1 MRKIRTFVIQKYR
14 NRVIARPQSKFGQ
27 RQKFSVMAQ
36 IKEIIAPAEV
46 ITKDAALEQHLYECI
61 IVGDFNTL
69 KSEQQAV
76 ADVIERT
83 KEHLQ
88 KLQDTYE
95 RMKTAN
101 DRMRLAVGQG
111 IIFSKED
118 LTYIDA
124 QISIVTHNIAYYDAR
139 INVIDEVLQNAG
151 DID

>member
-1 MRKIRTFVIQKYR
+1 
-14 NRVIARPQSKFGQ
+14 
-27 RQKFSVMAQ
+27 MAQ
-36 IKEIIAPAEV
+36 IKEIIAPAKV
-46 ITKDAALEQHLYECI
+46 ITKDAALEKHLYEGI

-101 DRMRLAVGQG
+101 DRMRQAEGQG

-118 LTYIDA
+118 LTYIDE
-124 QISIVTHNIAYYDAR
+124 QISIVTKNIAYYDAR
-139 INVIDEVLQNAG
+139 IKVIDEVLQSA
-151 DID
+151 DDAE

>member
-1 MRKIRTFVIQKYR
+1 
-14 NRVIARPQSKFGQ
+14 
-27 RQKFSVMAQ
+27 MAQ
-36 IKEIIAPAEV
+36 IKDIIAPAVEV
-46 ITKDAALEQHLYECI
+46 NKDNVLEQHLYECI
-61 IVGDFNTL
+61 IAGDFEML
-69 KSEQQAV
+69 RAEQQAV

-101 DRMRLAVGQG
+101 DRMRQAEGQG

-118 LTYIDA
+118 FTYIDE
-124 QISIVTHNIAYYDAR
+124 QISIVTQNIAYYDAR
-139 INVIDEVLQNAG
+139 INVIDEVLQNAD

>member
-1 MRKIRTFVIQKYR
+1 
-14 NRVIARPQSKFGQ
+14 
-27 RQKFSVMAQ
+27 MAQ
-36 IKEIIAPAEV
+36 IKDIIAPAEV

-83 KEHLQ
+83 KAHLQ

-101 DRMRLAVGQG
+101 DRMRQAEGQG
-111 IIFSKED
+111 IIFRKED
-118 LTYIDA
+118 LTYIDE
-124 QISIVTHNIAYYDAR
+124 QISIVTQNIAYYDAR